1 MMKGMSTT
9 PRSAGLSGQ
18 AVRQAYAERN
28 KSRELLRA
36 RRHEDWVRMHAE
48 PDFERYPGV
57 NVPLNSL
64 LAMVQGFLPDDKY
77 RTFEGLLRFPL
88 PSVDVVD
95 AVFNDL
101 SDIFTGKDPVFS
113 YQFHDPR
120 DADDWEWYR
129 KEVLG
134 EPDFWSTTAWRVFR
148 TGINSV
154 MVVDMPSDPDPD
166 DPKAR
171 PYVYFVPISAVVDYG
186 KDPSGKMSWVMFED
200 SFGTLTVIDSERYRR
215 YSLKDGGVDRLLVDN
230 PHTLGVCPARFF
242 WDEPV
247 SNSDPDVKRSPIT
260 KVLSKLDWYVY
271 SDVAKRQQDISGS
284 YPIYWG
290 YEQQCDYD
298 DGQGH
303 RCSHGTLVNADG
315 TPWVSDAGIPVK
327 CPVCQKHKV
336 TGPGSFVEVPVPDE
350 QEGQPRLGD
359 PVGMLGVDSASL
371 QYSVDELERQRKYII
386 DSCVGRDNTIVN
398 ETSLA
403 DKQIEATFENRS
415 NVLENVK
422 KGFESAQSWADS
434 LCCRARYGSSFMSC
448 SISYG
453 TDFFTFTV
461 EGLMER
467 YEKAKA
473 EGASAAELE
482 AIRGQILETEFRN
495 DPQQR
500 QRMRIL
506 LEVEPYPSMKA
517 SEVLNLWEK
526 GLTDDVTLELKNGFP
541 SYVAKFE
548 RENDNVTEFAVG
560 MTFRERV
567 DTISKTLYRYAEE
580 TISERAGA
588 PDAGNVQISGE

>member
-1 MMKGMSTT
+1 
-9 PRSAGLSGQ
+9 
-18 AVRQAYAERN
+18 
-28 KSRELLRA
+28 
-36 RRHEDWVRMHAE
+36 MHAE
-48 PDFERYPGV
+48 PDFEPYPGIS
-57 NVPLNSL
+57 VPMAQLMS
-64 LAMVQGFLPDDKY
+64 MVKGFLPEDKY

-101 SDIFTGKDPVFS
+101 SDIFTGKDPVYS

-154 MVVDMPSDPDPD
+154 MVVDMPADPDPT
-166 DPKAR
+166 DPKAQ
-171 PYVYFVPISAVVDYG
+171 PYIYFVPIGAVVDYG
-186 KDPSGKMSWVMFED
+186 KDASGRMSWVMFHD
-200 SFGTLTVIDSERYRR
+200 SFGGLTVIDSERYRR
-215 YSLKDGGVDRLLVDN
+215 YSLKDGEVGELLVDN
-230 PHTLGVCPARFF
+230 PHTLSVCPARFF
-242 WDEPV
+242 WDEPI

-271 SDVAKRQQDISGS
+271 TDVAKRQQDISGS

-303 RCSHGTLVNADG
+303 RCNHGTLVNADG
-315 TPWVSDAGIPVK
+315 TPWMSEAGIAYK

-371 QYSVDELERQRKYII
+371 KYSVAELERQRKYIV
-386 DSCVGRDNTIVN
+386 DSCVGRDNSIVN

-403 DKQIEATFENRS
+403 DKQVEATYEKRS

-434 LCCRARYGSSFMSC
+434 LCCRARYGSSYMSC

-453 TDFFTFTV
+453 TDFFTWSV
-461 EGLMER
+461 ESLMDR
-467 YEKAKA
+467 YEKAKT
-473 EGASAAELE
+473 EGASATELE
-482 AIRGQILETEFRN
+482 AIRDQILETQFRN

-500 QRMRIL
+500 QRMKIL
-506 LEVEPYPSMKA
+506 REVEPYPSMKA

-526 GLTDDVTLELKNGFP
+526 GLTDAVTLELKSAFP

-560 MTFRERV
+560 LSFRERV
-567 DTISKTLYRYAEE
+567 DTISKTLYSYAEE
-580 TISERAGA
+580 TVSERSGNA
-588 PDAGNVQISGE
+588 PDPGNLPLSGE

>member
-1 MMKGMSTT
+1 MSG
-9 PRSAGLSGQ
+9 R
-18 AVRQAYAERN
+18 AVRQAYARRN

-48 PDFERYPGV
+48 PDFEPYPGIS
-57 NVPLNSL
+57 VPMAQLMS
-64 LAMVQGFLPDDKY
+64 MVKGFLPEDKY

-101 SDIFTGKDPVFS
+101 SDIFTGKDPVYS

-154 MVVDMPSDPDPD
+154 MVVDMPADPDPT
-166 DPKAR
+166 DPKAQ
-171 PYVYFVPISAVVDYG
+171 PYIYFVPIGAVVDYG
-186 KDPSGKMSWVMFED
+186 KDASGRMSWVMFHD
-200 SFGTLTVIDSERYRR
+200 SFGGLTVIDSERYRR
-215 YSLKDGGVDRLLVDN
+215 YSLKDGEVGELLVDN
-230 PHTLGVCPARFF
+230 PHTLSVCPARFF
-242 WDEPV
+242 WDEPI

-271 SDVAKRQQDISGS
+271 TDVAKRQQDISGS

-303 RCSHGTLVNADG
+303 RCNHGTLVNADG
-315 TPWVSDAGIPVK
+315 TPWMSEAGIAYK

-371 QYSVDELERQRKYII
+371 KYSVAELERQRKYIV
-386 DSCVGRDNTIVN
+386 DSCVGRDNSIVN

-403 DKQIEATFENRS
+403 DKQVEATYEKRS

-434 LCCRARYGSSFMSC
+434 LCCKARYGSSYMSC

-453 TDFFTFTV
+453 TDFFTWSV
-461 EGLMER
+461 ESLMDR
-467 YEKAKA
+467 YEKAKT
-473 EGASAAELE
+473 EGASATELE
-482 AIRGQILETEFRN
+482 AIRDQILETQFRN

-500 QRMRIL
+500 QRMKIL
-506 LEVEPYPSMKA
+506 REVEPYPSMKA

-526 GLTDDVTLELKNGFP
+526 GLTDAVTLELKSAFP

-560 MTFRERV
+560 LSFRERV
-567 DTISKTLYRYAEE
+567 DTISKTLYSYAEE
-580 TISERAGA
+580 TVSERSGNA
-588 PDAGNVQISGE
+588 PDPGNLPLSGE

>member
-1 MMKGMSTT
+1 
-9 PRSAGLSGQ
+9 
-18 AVRQAYAERN
+18 
-28 KSRELLRA
+28 
-36 RRHEDWVRMHAE
+36 MHAE
-48 PDFERYPGV
+48 PDFEPYPGIS
-57 NVPLNSL
+57 VPMAQLMS
-64 LAMVQGFLPDDKY
+64 MVKGFLPEDKY

-101 SDIFTGKDPVFS
+101 SDIFTGKDPVYS

-154 MVVDMPSDPDPD
+154 MVVDMPADPDPT
-166 DPKAR
+166 DPKAQ
-171 PYVYFVPISAVVDYG
+171 PYIYFVPIGAVVDYG
-186 KDPSGKMSWVMFED
+186 KDASGRMSWVMFHD
-200 SFGTLTVIDSERYRR
+200 SFGGLTVIDSERYRR
-215 YSLKDGGVDRLLVDN
+215 YSLKDGEVGELLVDN
-230 PHTLGVCPARFF
+230 PHTLSVCPARFF
-242 WDEPV
+242 WDEPI

-271 SDVAKRQQDISGS
+271 TDVAKRQQDISGS

-303 RCSHGTLVNADG
+303 RCNHGTLVNADG
-315 TPWVSDAGIPVK
+315 TPWMSEAGIAYK

-371 QYSVDELERQRKYII
+371 KYSVAELERQRKYIV
-386 DSCVGRDNTIVN
+386 DSCVGRDNSIVN

-403 DKQIEATFENRS
+403 DKQVEATYEKRS

-434 LCCRARYGSSFMSC
+434 LCCKARYGSSYMSC

-453 TDFFTFTV
+453 TDFFTWSV
-461 EGLMER
+461 ESLMDR
-467 YEKAKA
+467 YEKAKT
-473 EGASAAELE
+473 EGASATELE
-482 AIRGQILETEFRN
+482 AIRDQILETQFRN

-500 QRMRIL
+500 QRMKIL
-506 LEVEPYPSMKA
+506 REVEPYPSMKA

-526 GLTDDVTLELKNGFP
+526 GLTDAVTLELKSAFP

-560 MTFRERV
+560 LSFRERV
-567 DTISKTLYRYAEE
+567 DTISKTLYSYAEE
-580 TISERAGA
+580 TVSERSGNA
-588 PDAGNVQISGE
+588 PDPGNLPLSGE